1 MNILVFGKKG
11 FLASKL
17 KKKFKEKKIIAK
29 FIGSKDIN
37 LAKKNSV
44 SKLKRYKKKY
54 NIIFLSALTPDKGKD
69 EKTFI
74 KNISMVTNLFQY
86 MPIENIEHFLYVS
99 SDAVFNLNQKKINNK
114 TSPSPADLYG
124 LMHFSRENLCR
135 FKIKNKNLTILRPTI
150 VYGEGDT
157 HNSYGPNRFI
167 NQLNNN
173 QNIKIFGKGLD
184 VRDHLYVDDLIQVI
198 LKSIINKI
206 TGTYNIASGNSYKF
220 IDVVKK
226 IRKISKRKI
235 NLDYVEVKNKQT
247 KRYFDIKDTKKKFKL
262 KFTNLNTGLMKFLK
276 KL

>member
-17 KKKFKEKKIIAK
+17 KKKFKEKKITAK
-29 FIGSKDIN
+29 FVGSKDIN
-37 LAKKNSV
+37 LTNKNSA
-44 SKLKRYKKKY
+44 SKIKRYKKKY
-54 NIIFLSALTPDKGKD
+54 NIIFLSALTPDKSKD

-74 KNISMVTNLFQY
+74 KNISMITNLFQY
-86 MPIENIEHFLYVS
+86 MPIKNIEHFLYIS

-124 LMHFSRENLCR
+124 LMHLSRENLCR
-135 FKIKNKNLTILRPTI
+135 FKIKNINLTILRPTI

-198 LKSIINKI
+198 LNSILNKI

-226 IRKISKRKI
+226 ITKISKKKI
-235 NLDYVEVKNKQT
+235 NLEYVEVKNKPT
-247 KRYFDIKDTKKKFKL
+247 KRYFDIKDTKKKI
-262 KFTNLNTGLMKFLK
+262 
-276 KL
+276 

>member
-1 MNILVFGKKG
+1 
-11 FLASKL
+11 
-17 KKKFKEKKIIAK
+17 
-29 FIGSKDIN
+29 
-37 LAKKNSV
+37 
-44 SKLKRYKKKY
+44 
-54 NIIFLSALTPDKGKD
+54 
-69 EKTFI
+69 
-74 KNISMVTNLFQY
+74 
-86 MPIENIEHFLYVS
+86 MPIENIEHFLYIS

-114 TSPSPADLYG
+114 TSPSPTDLYG
-124 LMHFSRENLCR
+124 LMNLSRENLCR
-135 FKIKNKNLTILRPTI
+135 FKIKNINLTILRPTI

-198 LKSIINKI
+198 LNSILNKI